1 MVCPPPLKRMI
12 ELSKDKKSGTWI
24 ITKTDKEGFHKQLNV
39 TVREMVDLFMMFKEQ
54 YEREED

>member
-1 MVCPPPLKRMI
+1 MI

-24 ITKTDKEGFHKQLNV
+24 ITKTDNEGFHKQLNV

>member
-1 MVCPPPLKRMI
+1 MI